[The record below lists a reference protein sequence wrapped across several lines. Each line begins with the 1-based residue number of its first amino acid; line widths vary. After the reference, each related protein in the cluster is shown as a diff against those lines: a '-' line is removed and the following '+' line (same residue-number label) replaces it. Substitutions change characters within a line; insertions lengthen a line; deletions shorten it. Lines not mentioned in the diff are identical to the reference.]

1 MGLFFLYY
9 HIFSRPQWCLM
20 VHLVNAL
27 AAQRQCMVNVFRACV
42 GLQPEDHM
50 LLEHKLPSE
59 IVAYREAITLEEK
72 GKTSPSTVA
81 TSLKRGTESFV
92 KEVPA
97 CKRHSTEV

>member
-1 MGLFFLYY
+1 
-9 HIFSRPQWCLM
+9 
-20 VHLVNAL
+20 
-27 AAQRQCMVNVFRACV
+27 
-42 GLQPEDHM
+42 M

-59 IVAYREAITLEEK
+59 IVAHREATTLEEK